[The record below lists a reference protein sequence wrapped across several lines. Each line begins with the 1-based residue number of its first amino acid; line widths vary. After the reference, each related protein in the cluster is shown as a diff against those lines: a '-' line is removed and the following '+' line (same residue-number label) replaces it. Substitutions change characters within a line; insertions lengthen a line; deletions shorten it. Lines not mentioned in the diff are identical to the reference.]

1 MNDHEK
7 LVINQL
13 QLRMESNPEDYMMY
27 QGIPYTTAQMIEEI
41 KKGSK
46 VGKTLVSEMT
56 TQYWEQALETLPGSG

>member
-1 MNDHEK
+1 MKRMNDHEK

-27 QGIPYTTAQMIEEI
+27 QGIPYTAAQLIEEI

-46 VGKTLVSEMT
+46 VGKTLVSEIT
-56 TQYWEQALETLPGSG
+56 TQY